1 MATTRNAH
9 TGWIGDLPKG
19 AGKVTLDSSGLGTFD
34 VTWKARAEQ
43 AEGKTSPEELI
54 AAAHSACFAMAF
66 SAALSEAGK
75 AADYVNTSAAVT
87 FVPGT
92 GITGS
97 HLTLAAKIPGIS
109 QDDFTRIADGAK
121 AGCPVSA
128 ALAGIEITLDATLD
142 A

>member
-9 TGWIGDLPKG
+9 TRWVGDLPTG
-19 AGKVTLDSSGLGTFD
+19 AGQVTLDSSELGTFD
-34 VTWKARAEQ
+34 VTWKARAEA

-54 AAAHSACFAMAF
+54 AAAHSSCFAMAF
-66 SAALSEAGK
+66 SNELSSAGH

-109 QDDFTRIADGAK
+109 QEEFDAIANGAK
-121 AGCPVSA
+121 TGCPVSG
-128 ALAGIEITLDATLD
+128 ALAGVEITLEATLE

>member
-9 TGWIGDLPKG
+9 TAWVGDLGTG
-19 AGKVTLDSSGLGTFD
+19 AGQVTLDSSQLGTFD
-34 VTWKARAEQ
+34 VTWKARAEA

-54 AAAHSACFAMAF
+54 AAAHSSCFAMAF
-66 SAALSEAGK
+66 SNELATAGH

-87 FVPGT
+87 LVPGT

-97 HLTLAAKIPGIS
+97 HLTLSAKIPGIS
-109 QDDFTRIADGAK
+109 QEDFDRIANAAK

-128 ALAGIEITLDATLD
+128 ALAGVTITLDATLE

>member
-9 TGWIGDLPKG
+9 AAWVGDLPTG
-19 AGKVTLDSSGLGTFD
+19 GGQVTLDSSELGSFD
-34 VTWKARAEQ
+34 ITWKARTEAS
-43 AEGKTSPEELI
+43 EGKTSPEELI
-54 AAAHSACFAMAF
+54 AAAHSSCFAMAF
-66 SAALSEAGK
+66 SHELAGAGF

-97 HLTLAAKIPGIS
+97 HLTLATKIPGIS
-109 QDDFTRIADGAK
+109 QEDFEKIANGAK

-128 ALAGIEITLDATLD
+128 ALAGVEITLDATLE

>member
-1 MATTRNAH
+1 MATVRNAH
-9 TGWIGDLPKG
+9 TAWVGDLPTG
-19 AGKVTLDSSGLGTFD
+19 AGQVTLDSSGLGTFD
-34 VTWKARAEQ
+34 VTWKARAEA

-54 AAAHSACFAMAF
+54 AAAHSSCFAMAF
-66 SAALSEAGK
+66 SNELSSAGH

-109 QDDFTRIADGAK
+109 QEEFDTIANGAK

-128 ALAGIEITLDATLD
+128 ALGGVEITLEATLE

>member
-9 TGWIGDLPKG
+9 AGWIGDLPTG
-19 AGKVTLDSSGLGTFD
+19 AGQVFLDSSGAGSFD
-34 VTWKARAEQ
+34 VTWKARAEA

-54 AAAHSACFAMAF
+54 AAAHASCFAMAF
-66 SAALSEAGK
+66 SLALSEEGK

-92 GITGS
+92 GITTS
-97 HLTLAAKIPGIS
+97 HLTLATRIPGIS
-109 QDDFTRIADGAK
+109 EEDFAR
-121 AGCPVSA
+121 
-128 ALAGIEITLDATLD
+128 LAGVEITLDATLD